1 MYNLVNLIFR
11 IILPWSRIQ
20 RVNST
25 LIGLIIILSHLL
37 STFVFAKEPGYYRL
51 GRLVTTEEIAGW
63 DIDVRPDGA
72 GLPPG
77 SGSVVDG
84 EVLYEEKCAVCHGS
98 FGEGEG
104 RWPMLAGG
112 IGTLTDERPEK
123 TIGSYWPY
131 ASTLWDYTRRAMP
144 FNAPQSLSDN
154 EVYAISAYIFY
165 LNDIVAEDFVLTHN
179 NLAKIEMPNKDGFF
193 VDPRPDV
200 KNPLCMKDCKDP
212 KTIKITSAIKG
223 ITPLAHLFKNNE
235 KNKTSHSDLST
246 PAKQGTNIYNVSCSS
261 CHGPGSVN
269 APKTGNKEDWEKR
282 IDNGISKLVEHA
294 INGYSGDIGLMPARG
309 GNNHLTDEEVTSAVI
324 YIIEQSR

>member
-25 LIGLIIILSHLL
+25 LIGLIIILCHLL

-179 NLAKIEMPNKDGFF
+179 NLAKIEMPNRDGFYI
-193 VDPRPDV
+193 DPRPDV
-200 KNPLCMKDCKDP
+200 KNPLCMQDCKDP

-223 ITPLAHLFKNNE
+223 ITPLAHLLKRNE
-235 KNKTSHSDLST
+235 TDKTSHSEFST
-246 PAKQGTNIYNVSCSS
+246 IARQGANIYKASCSV
-261 CHGPGSVN
+261 CHGQGSVI
-269 APKTGNKEDWEKR
+269 APKTGNKLDWEKR
-282 IDNGISKLVEHA
+282 IENGMSKLIEHA
-294 INGYSGDIGLMPARG
+294 IDGYTGDIGLMPARG
-309 GNNHLTDEEVTSAVI
+309 GNKNLTDVEVKSAVI
-324 YIIEQSR
+324 YIVEQSR